1 MGDKMKKIII
11 AFDSFKESLTALEA
25 CQACLEGLQQ
35 HLDNYTYD
43 LIPLGDGG
51 EGTSEILKHAL
62 NCNEV
67 IVDTYNPFM
76 QPIQAKYT
84 YNNVKKVAVI
94 ECASCVG
101 IDLIAVEKRDP
112 TKGLSYGLGIM
123 IKDALNKGAKR
134 IVLGLG
140 GSGTNDGG
148 YGMLHALGVKFYDQD
163 KQELDLVL
171 DNINHIASIDFSQ
184 AKMLLKDASLEI
196 ASDVDNPFIGPLGAT
211 YTFGPQKGSNQQQ
224 LEYLEKSLTHLSNI
238 VNKQYNIDLSNI
250 NKTGAAGGLGGALYL
265 IGGKLDSGIELVLD
279 LVDFD
284 KRIEGAAY
292 IFTGEGSIDS
302 QTINGK
308 TISGVLKHSNG
319 VPVIALAGRI
329 KDATNLY
336 DIGLTSMF
344 SITNE
349 AKSLKQAL
357 DDGYDSLKDTSY
369 NIARI
374 IK

>member
-1 MGDKMKKIII
+1 MKKIII

-25 CQACLEGLQQ
+25 CQACHDGLQQ
-35 HLDNYTYD
+35 YLDDYTYD

-51 EGTSEILKHAL
+51 EGTSEVIKHAL
-62 NCNEV
+62 NCKDIV
-67 IVDTYNPFM
+67 IDTYDSFM
-76 QPIQAKYT
+76 QPIKAKYA
-84 YNNVKKVAVI
+84 YNDIKHIAVI

-101 IDLIAVEKRDP
+101 IDLIPVEKRDP

-123 IKDALNKGAKR
+123 IKDALKQGAKR

-148 YGMLHALGVKFYDQD
+148 YGMLYALGVKFYDQNNH
-163 KQELDLVL
+163 QLDLKL
-171 DNINHIASIDFSQ
+171 DNINKINSMDISDTT
-184 AKMLLKDASLEI
+184 KLLKDVSLEI
-196 ASDVDNPFIGPLGAT
+196 ASDVDNPFIGKLGAT
-211 YTFGPQKGSNQQQ
+211 YIFGPQKGSNPQQ
-224 LEYLEKSLTHLSNI
+224 LEYLEKILTHFNNVI
-238 VNKQYNIDLSNI
+238 NEQYNIDLSKI

-279 LVDFD
+279 LVEFD
-284 KRIEGAAY
+284 QRIKGASY

-308 TISGVLKHSNG
+308 TISGVLKHANG
-319 VPVIALAGRI
+319 IPVIGLAGRI
-329 KDATNLY
+329 KDASNLY

-357 DDGYDSLKDTSY
+357 EDGYESLKETSY

-374 IK
+374 LK